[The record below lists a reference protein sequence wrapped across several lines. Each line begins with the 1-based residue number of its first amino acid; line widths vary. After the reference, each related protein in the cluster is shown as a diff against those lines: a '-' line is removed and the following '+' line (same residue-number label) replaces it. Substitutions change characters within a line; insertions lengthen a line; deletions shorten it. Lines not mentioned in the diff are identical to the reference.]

1 MSDSL
6 ILALA
11 KQWIAVERKRLALR
25 AKAQAEHDARIPKC
39 NGNYFAERDVRAKLS
54 AKYLPKMDSLIAE
67 KDEVEKQLLELTG
80 SETGGPR
87 Q

>member
-25 AKAQAEHDARIPKC
+25 AKAQAELDSKKPRC
-39 NGNYFAERDVRAKLS
+39 NGNFFAEMDLQKRIGNKH
-54 AKYLPKMDSLIAE
+54 LPKMDLLIAE